1 MQHFFTRFSLG
12 YIQKIVLLVFCILV
26 GVKVQAQNLITNG
39 NFSSGNTGF
48 TSEYTYT
55 TEAKSNTGDYSKG
68 LGPEGRYT
76 VGTEP
81 FYYHK
86 DFCKL
91 SDISGSTPSGG
102 NMLIGNGY
110 NGSSKKLWTQTVAL
124 QANTNYKLTFYA
136 ISLAGANTLLFG
148 LYGNCTRLGQ
158 DIDVGNTCAW
168 TLYTMTFNSG
178 VLTSLELSLRNI
190 SVNASGND
198 IAVDDIILVKDN
210 PVTNYATISDDFVW
224 QGYTTDWTN
233 ADNWGSCTVPTC
245 SDDVVIPTGLTN
257 YPVLASN
264 TTGAVKSITIQSG
277 ATVTLNSGSELQ
289 VCGNLLNSGTISA
302 SSTATITLMGT
313 TNQAISGSSATS
325 PYVNLK
331 INKNSGYV
339 IPSNTIYIAKNLNLT
354 KGIITTNGYEMYVL
368 NGTTS
373 AITNFSSAS
382 YVDGNLRRAI
392 G

>member
-1 MQHFFTRFSLG
+1 MQHFFTRFSSEC
-12 YIQKIVLLVFCILV
+12 IQKIVLLLLCILV
-26 GVKVQAQNLITNG
+26 GVKSQAQNLIVNG
-39 NFSSGNTGF
+39 NFSNGNANF

-55 TEAKSNTGDYSKG
+55 TQATNGTNYSQG

-76 VGTEP
+76 VGTNP
-81 FYYHK
+81 KYYHQ
-86 DFCKL
+86 DFCAL
-91 SDISGSTPSGG
+91 TTEGVRSPISGG

-136 ISLAGANTLLFG
+136 MSLAGANTLLFG

-158 DIDVGNTCAW
+158 DIDVGNTCTW

-210 PVTNYATISDDFVW
+210 PATNYATISDDFIW

-245 SDDVVIPTGLTN
+245 SDDVVIPAGLTN
-257 YPVLASN
+257 YPILASN
-264 TTGAVKSITIQSG
+264 ATGAVKSITIQSG
-277 ATVTLNSGSELQ
+277 AKVTLNSGSELQ
-289 VCGNLLNSGTISA
+289 VCGDLLNSGTLTTN
-302 SSTATITLMGT
+302 STATITMMGT
-313 TNQAISGSSATS
+313 T
-325 PYVNLK
+325 
-331 INKNSGYV
+331 
-339 IPSNTIYIAKNLNLT
+339 
-354 KGIITTNGYEMYVL
+354 
-368 NGTTS
+368 
-373 AITNFSSAS
+373 
-382 YVDGNLRRAI
+382 
-392 G
+392 